1 MRDSRVAFRVLR
13 VNDGCSR
20 DGRRRVGNR
29 IIVAALVAPE
39 SLSTGPSGQGPITA
53 GANIDESMLDLEP
66 DYAEGTT
73 GDSQLRRIAHD
84 RPRQPPPQD
93 VFSHSGEMPD
103 IENTHAFHTT
113 EAPKA
118 VEKTLLTPGLRCQIR
133 ALALE
138 RVTTHRHDSRPRCR
152 CRCKVGATARM
163 RSTARLSPF
172 TRREVN
178 TPCSE

>member
-1 MRDSRVAFRVLR
+1 MQPRRAAT
-13 VNDGCSR
+13 
-20 DGRRRVGNR
+20 GRQPDNR
-29 IIVAALVAPE
+29 GGLVAPE
-39 SLSTGPSGQGPITA
+39 SLTAGPSGQGPITA
-53 GANIDESMLDLEP
+53 SANIDESVLDLEP
-66 DYAEGTT
+66 DDAEGTT
-73 GDSQLRRIAHD
+73 GDSQLHRIARD

-93 VFSHSGEMPD
+93 AMSHSGEMPD
-103 IENTHAFHTT
+103 IEATHAFHTT

-138 RVTTHRHDSRPRCR
+138 RGTTVRHDSRPRCR
-152 CRCKVGATARM
+152 CMVGATARM